1 MKVLIEDLPEGFYF
15 KNVPKAKKG
24 GKTGN
29 QSNYQLVQYPNSI
42 VDFSTKKN
50 VRHTLSAVPRDEA
63 NLEAEGGETVLTDL
77 NNDGLFN
84 LYTIKGPRHS
94 SGGVPLNLP
103 DESFVF
109 SDTQSLKLSP
119 KELSEFNIKSRKKIT
134 PAKVSKKY
142 DLNNY
147 FAAIQDEFADDIKV
161 RSAELMM
168 DKNRMG
174 LSKLAFMQELKKNFS
189 DGVPSTAY
197 PFLLSNNI
205 DPFEFINSIKSNK
218 SFKAQEGIETG
229 DGLTGEPAKDYNA
242 KLQPNKGLWGNVT
255 SNDFNNWLNAW
266 RATTKEGDQ
275 LITILDDIEKTINKY
290 EFEENPHVK
299 KFQKW
304 YDESY
309 LPAKVRGLS
318 NQGATYTSE
327 QQKKLLDE
335 YSNIYGFSRNK
346 NNAKQ
351 DGKLGPY
358 TLGHLPLGI
367 NTQTGPEITIQPEES
382 EYMTYDTPLGPPNYT
397 PSKDPFS
404 PPNYTPPKNNRL
416 PPKFWLQDAI
426 KTAAIASRNRDK
438 FFPWQPPILPIDI
451 NYTLEDPTRAIAAIN
466 EQLGMQTDAI
476 GAFAGPQ
483 SMNARISQMQGEA
496 ASQIVNEIARVN
508 QRNINTINRAESQ
521 QAQIDMILDVERRK
535 NLTKEYD
542 DTQEVLQNYMDE
554 RNFDRE
560 QLAEA
565 ISNAMTNR
573 ANTYNLNQ
581 LQDYFQIDPTTGG
594 TIGKFGERA
603 FDPVVSENRSEKIT
617 KAIEK
622 LKELGI
628 ANPTPEL
635 IDYFLNNDQANS
647 ETNFETNLQ
656 REYKSM
662 NPKRKG
668 GIIPFYIGK
677 IGN

>member
-50 VRHTLSAVPRDEA
+50 VRHTLSAVPKDEA

-218 SFKAQEGIETG
+218 SFKAQQGIETG
-229 DGLTGEPAKDYNA
+229 NELIGEPAKDYNT
-242 KLQPNKGLWGNVT
+242 KLPPNNGLWGNVT
-255 SNDFNNWLNAW
+255 PNDFNNWLNAW

-275 LITILDDIEKTINKY
+275 LVKILDDIEKTVNQYK
-290 EFEENPHVK
+290 FEENPYVT

-318 NQGATYTSE
+318 NQGQNYTPE
-327 QQKKLLDE
+327 QQAQLLEE
-335 YSNIYGFSRNK
+335 YSNMYGFSRNK
-346 NNAKQ
+346 NNAKK

-367 NTQTGPEITIQPEES
+367 NTQIGPEITIQPEES
-382 EYMTYDTPLGPPNYT
+382 EYITYDTPFGPSNYT
-397 PSKDPFS
+397 PPFV
-404 PPNYTPPKNNRL
+404 PPDYTSPKNNRL

-438 FFPWQPPILPIDI
+438 FFPWQPPISPIDI

-466 EQLGMQTDAI
+466 EQLGMQTNAI

-483 SMNARISQMQGEA
+483 SINARVSQMQGEA
-496 ASQIVNEIARVN
+496 ASQIANEIARVN
-508 QRNINTINRAESQ
+508 QRNVNTINRAESQ
-521 QAQIDMILDVERRK
+521 QAQIDMILDAERRK

-565 ISNAMTNR
+565 ISSAMTNR

-603 FDPVVSENRSEKIT
+603 FNPVVLEDRSEKIV

-628 ANPTPEL
+628 TNPSPEL
-635 IDYFLNNDQANS
+635 IQYFLTNS
-647 ETNFETNLQ
+647 ETNSETNLQ

-662 NPKRKG
+662 NPQRKKG

>member
-218 SFKAQEGIETG
+218 SFKAQKGIETG
-229 DGLTGEPAKDYNA
+229 NELIGEPAKDYDT
-242 KLQPNKGLWGNVT
+242 KLSPNNGLWGDVT

-275 LITILDDIEKTINKY
+275 LVKILDDIERTINQYK
-290 EFEENPHVK
+290 FEENPYVT

-318 NQGATYTSE
+318 NQSQNYTPE
-327 QQKKLLDE
+327 QQAQLLEE
-335 YSNIYGFSRNK
+335 YSNMYGFSRNK

-382 EYMTYDTPLGPPNYT
+382 EYMTYDTPFGPPNYT

-438 FFPWQPPILPIDI
+438 FFPWQPPISPINI

-466 EQLGMQTDAI
+466 EQLGMQTNAI

-496 ASQIVNEIARVN
+496 ASQIANEIARVN

-521 QAQIDMILDVERRK
+521 QAQIDMILDTERRK

-565 ISNAMTNR
+565 ISSAMTNR

-581 LQDYFQIDPTTGG
+581 LQDYFQIDPSTGG

-603 FDPVVSENRSEKIT
+603 FNPVVSEDRSEKIV

-628 ANPTPEL
+628 TNPSPEL
-635 IDYFLNNDQANS
+635 LEYFLTNS

-662 NPKRKG
+662 NPQRKKG
-668 GIIPFYIGK
+668 GVIPFYIGK

>member
-218 SFKAQEGIETG
+218 SFKAQKGIETG
-229 DGLTGEPAKDYNA
+229 NELIGEPAKDYDT
-242 KLQPNKGLWGNVT
+242 KLSPNNGLWGDVT

-275 LITILDDIEKTINKY
+275 LVKILDDIERTINQYK
-290 EFEENPHVK
+290 FEENPYVT

-318 NQGATYTSE
+318 NQSQNYTPE
-327 QQKKLLDE
+327 QQAQLLEE
-335 YSNIYGFSRNK
+335 YSNMYGFSRNK

-382 EYMTYDTPLGPPNYT
+382 EYMTYDTPFGPPNYT

-438 FFPWQPPILPIDI
+438 FFPWQPPISPINI

-466 EQLGMQTDAI
+466 EQLGMQTDVI

-496 ASQIVNEIARVN
+496 ASQIANEIARVN

-521 QAQIDMILDVERRK
+521 QAQIDMILDTERRK

-565 ISNAMTNR
+565 ISSAMTNR

-581 LQDYFQIDPTTGG
+581 LQDYFQIDPSTGG

-603 FDPVVSENRSEKIT
+603 FNPVVSEDRSEKIV

-628 ANPTPEL
+628 TNPSPEL
-635 IDYFLNNDQANS
+635 LEYFLTNS

-662 NPKRKG
+662 NPQRKKG
-668 GIIPFYIGK
+668 GVIPFYIGK

>member
-1 MKVLIEDLPEGFYF
+1 
-15 KNVPKAKKG
+15 
-24 GKTGN
+24 
-29 QSNYQLVQYPNSI
+29 
-42 VDFSTKKN
+42 
-50 VRHTLSAVPRDEA
+50 
-63 NLEAEGGETVLTDL
+63 
-77 NNDGLFN
+77 
-84 LYTIKGPRHS
+84 
-94 SGGVPLNLP
+94 
-103 DESFVF
+103 
-109 SDTQSLKLSP
+109 
-119 KELSEFNIKSRKKIT
+119 
-134 PAKVSKKY
+134 
-142 DLNNY
+142 
-147 FAAIQDEFADDIKV
+147 
-161 RSAELMM
+161 MM

-205 DPFEFINSIKSNK
+205 DPFEFINSIRSNK

-229 DGLTGEPAKDYNA
+229 DKLIGEPAKDYDT
-242 KLQPNKGLWGNVT
+242 KLSPNNGLWGDVT

-275 LITILDDIEKTINKY
+275 LVKILDDIERTVNQYK
-290 EFEENPHVK
+290 FEENPYVT

-318 NQGATYTSE
+318 NQGQNYTPE
-327 QQKKLLDE
+327 QQAQLLEE
-335 YSNIYGFSRNK
+335 YSNMYGFSRNK
-346 NNAKQ
+346 NNAKK

-367 NTQTGPEITIQPEES
+367 NTQTGPSITIQPEES

-438 FFPWQPPILPIDI
+438 FFPWQPPISPIDI

-466 EQLGMQTDAI
+466 EQLGMQTNAI

-483 SMNARISQMQGEA
+483 SINARVSQMQGEA
-496 ASQIVNEIARVN
+496 ASQIANEIARVN
-508 QRNINTINRAESQ
+508 QRNVNTINRAESQ
-521 QAQIDMILDVERRK
+521 QAQIDMILDAERRK

-565 ISNAMTNR
+565 ISSAMTNR

-581 LQDYFQIDPTTGG
+581 LQDYFQIDPSTGG
-594 TIGKFGERA
+594 AIGKFGERA
-603 FDPVVSENRSEKIT
+603 FNPVVLEDRSEKIV

-628 ANPTPEL
+628 TNPSPEL
-635 IDYFLNNDQANS
+635 LEYFLTNS

-662 NPKRKG
+662 NPQRKKG
-668 GIIPFYIGK
+668 GVIPFYIGK

>member
-1 MKVLIEDLPEGFYF
+1 
-15 KNVPKAKKG
+15 
-24 GKTGN
+24 
-29 QSNYQLVQYPNSI
+29 
-42 VDFSTKKN
+42 
-50 VRHTLSAVPRDEA
+50 
-63 NLEAEGGETVLTDL
+63 
-77 NNDGLFN
+77 
-84 LYTIKGPRHS
+84 
-94 SGGVPLNLP
+94 
-103 DESFVF
+103 
-109 SDTQSLKLSP
+109 
-119 KELSEFNIKSRKKIT
+119 
-134 PAKVSKKY
+134 
-142 DLNNY
+142 
-147 FAAIQDEFADDIKV
+147 
-161 RSAELMM
+161 
-168 DKNRMG
+168 
-174 LSKLAFMQELKKNFS
+174 
-189 DGVPSTAY
+189 
-197 PFLLSNNI
+197 
-205 DPFEFINSIKSNK
+205 
-218 SFKAQEGIETG
+218 
-229 DGLTGEPAKDYNA
+229 
-242 KLQPNKGLWGNVT
+242 LWGNVT

-290 EFEENPHVK
+290 GFEENPHVK

-318 NQGATYTSE
+318 NQGATYTPE

-367 NTQTGPEITIQPEES
+367 SLQTGPEIVIQPEELKI
-382 EYMTYDTPLGPPNYT
+382 YDTPFGPQNYT
-397 PSKDPFS
+397 LPEEEFAFEFKQ
-404 PPNYTPPKNNRL
+404 PKNNRL

-466 EQLGMQTDAI
+466 EQLGMQTDVI

-496 ASQIVNEIARVN
+496 ASQIANEIARVN

-521 QAQIDMILDVERRK
+521 QAQIDMILDAERRK

-635 IDYFLNNDQANS
+635 IDYFLNNNQANS